1 MCVARNA
8 RAPPCGA
15 AVPRF
20 LLTVRSLPT
29 SSLQVEDEWA
39 AELLAV
45 ETRYAAL
52 RQPLQKERSDVIGR
66 IPGFWANVFA
76 SDVLVSPLI
85 TPSDAAV
92 LAHVTHFEVETMAGL
107 DFALMLRLEDGNPFC
122 DGPMRKD
129 FRTGKEGHTT
139 ATSSIA
145 WRRDTPQ
152 GREATATFVPGAL
165 TFFSWFS
172 CAQTFAVG
180 HRDGLAEHLA
190 EVYRNP
196 LLQLLPRGTGKP

>member
-1 MCVARNA
+1 MS
-8 RAPPCGA
+8 RAPP
-15 AVPRF
+15 PR
-20 LLTVRSLPT
+20 TT
-29 SSLQVEDEWA
+29 STWQVEDEWA
-39 AELLAV
+39 AELLTV

-52 RQPLQKERSDVIGR
+52 RQPLQKERSDVTGR

-107 DFALMLRLEDGNPFC
+107 DFAFMLRLEDGNPFC
-122 DGPMRKD
+122 DGPMRKE

-152 GREATATFVPGAL
+152 GREATATFVSGAL

-172 CAQTFAVG
+172 GAQTFAVG
-180 HRDGLAEHLA
+180 HRDGLAEHLV

-196 LLQLLPRGTGKP
+196 LLQLLPRGTSKP